1 MKYEQ
6 TDKKF
11 TAIINRKKP
20 LHEILNALAHTSAG
34 ITSVINDAEA
44 TRFLN
49 YVDGDGGSH
58 PAISYHPF
66 VILQADNSNQIRK
79 ARATALELGLKVN
92 SFVGQM
98 FGTSAED
105 QLQKTAAAKGD
116 DIDYVLIVVFGDAG
130 LVQQVTKK
138 YSLFRAPVVGMQPV

>member
-1 MKYEQ
+1 MLYQK
-6 TDKKF
+6 TNNKF
-11 TAIINRKKP
+11 VAIINRKKP

-34 ITSVINDAEA
+34 ITSVINDPQA
-44 TRFLN
+44 TQFLN

-58 PAISYHPF
+58 PAISHHPF
-66 VILQADNSNQIRK
+66 VILQADNSNQVRK
-79 ARATALELGLKVN
+79 ARCAALDLGLKVN

-116 DIDYVLIVVFGDAG
+116 DIDYVLLVLFGDAE

-138 YSLFRAPVVGMQPV
+138 YSLFRAPSAPSA